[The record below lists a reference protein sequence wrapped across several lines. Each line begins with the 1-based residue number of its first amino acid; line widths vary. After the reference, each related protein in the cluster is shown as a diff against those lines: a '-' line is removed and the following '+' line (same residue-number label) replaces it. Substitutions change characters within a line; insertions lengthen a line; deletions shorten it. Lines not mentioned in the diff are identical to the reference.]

1 MGKIHLIKS
10 IKDLAAKKAE
20 ALCDKSRPYY
30 QTFVQGMEKKIVDD
44 LIEQAIMDENTRMVK
59 PVLRSFINTE
69 DASPIPVPFEIDGK
83 VYTQIKKDR
92 CSFDVSPDGEH
103 WQYLNNENEI
113 RLYEALETAGCLDSI
128 E

>member
-1 MGKIHLIKS
+1 MKKVTLIKS
-10 IKDLAAKKAE
+10 LKDLAAKRAE
-20 ALCDKSRPYY
+20 EFCEKSKPYY
-30 QTFVQGMEKKIVDD
+30 QTFVAGMEKKIVDD
-44 LIEQAIMDENTRMVK
+44 LIEDAIKHENTRMVE

-69 DASPIPVPFEIDGK
+69 GVSPIPVPFEIDGK

-103 WQYLNNENEI
+103 WQYLTNENEI
-113 RLYEALETAGCLDSI
+113 RLYKALEAAGCLDNI

>member
-1 MGKIHLIKS
+1 MKNVILIKS

-20 ALCDKSRPYY
+20 AFCDKSKPYY

-44 LIEQAIMDENTRMVK
+44 LVEKAIEEENTRMVET
-59 PVLRSFINTE
+59 VLRSIFKAE
-69 DASPIPVPFEIDGK
+69 DASPIPVPFEINGE

-92 CSFDVSPDGEH
+92 YSFEVTSDGEN
-103 WQYLNNENEI
+103 WRYLTDENEI
-113 RLYEALETAGCLDSI
+113 RLYVALETAGCLDSI